1 MSSTEPSRQPWIGRS
16 ASFAGG
22 RACSFPGGC
31 VHTHENLHDDPARVL
46 IMMTPGSIGRRYYEG
61 VAQEVNVY
69 GKPDFAKI
77 EDISEPRSCAGL
89 SAHSDSFPGRVY
101 DGLCGAAAALPLRY
115 RKRLPLATVQ
125 HMARSKMVKVSSW
138 HWADLIPTS
147 PVVRKADLHLI
158 RSTLNFDPKA
168 PFRCQAPIRT

>member
-1 MSSTEPSRQPWIGRS
+1 MANSPHAQDLAVVPLALFGSSGSTDLWVYVLDGTVTTTLDRQKRELRR
-16 ASFAGG
+16 G

-46 IMMTPGSIGRRYYEG
+46 IMMTSGSIGRRYYEG

-77 EDISEPRSCAGL
+77 EEISEPRSCAGL

-138 HWADLIPTS
+138 HS
-147 PVVRKADLHLI
+147 
-158 RSTLNFDPKA
+158 
-168 PFRCQAPIRT
+168 